1 MHGPGVDPVRNGAS
15 VAREPGGIAA
25 VFILQWLEGLA
36 LAEVMRVTAYGYPL
50 ALIVH
55 ATGMAILIG
64 AVLVVNLRL
73 LGLVRAIPPESL
85 PPILRLAIFGFVINL
100 VSGLLLFIA
109 DPLHY
114 VSNVPFL
121 VKMLCITF
129 GLVIAVL
136 MHRTPGFRN
145 AAAQG
150 EAAASLTGRPR
161 QLALLSLLSWTAAL
175 IAGRLIA
182 YL

>member
-1 MHGPGVDPVRNGAS
+1 M
-15 VAREPGGIAA
+15 
-25 VFILQWLEGLA
+25 FILQWLEGLA
-36 LAEVMRVTAYGYPL
+36 LAEFMRVTAYGYPL

-73 LGLVRAIPPESL
+73 LGLVKAIPPDSL

-100 VSGLLLFIA
+100 ASGVLLFIA
-109 DPLHY
+109 DPVHY

-121 VKMLCITF
+121 LKMLSIVF

-136 MHRTPGFRN
+136 MYRTPGFRS
-145 AAAQG
+145 AGTHG
-150 EAAASLTGRPR
+150 EAAAALAGRPR
-161 QLALLSLLSWTAAL
+161 QLAMLSLLSWTAAL
-175 IAGRLIA
+175 VAGRLIA